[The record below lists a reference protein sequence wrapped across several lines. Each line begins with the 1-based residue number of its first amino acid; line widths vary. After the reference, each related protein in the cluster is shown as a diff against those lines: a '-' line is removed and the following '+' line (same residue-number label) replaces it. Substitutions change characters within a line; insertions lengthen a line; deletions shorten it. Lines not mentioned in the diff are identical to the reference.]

1 VGCVGLEFYGK
12 TALLRSLAVL
22 PQQRGRGL
30 GARLAGEILDRAR
43 RLGASEAVLLTTT
56 VQAMAARMG
65 FQVVP
70 RESMPAAVRS
80 SWEFKADCC
89 GTATC
94 MRLPLA
100 TDRVPA
106 AETR

>member
-1 VGCVGLEFYGK
+1 LYGA

-22 PQQRGRGL
+22 AEQRERGL
-30 GARLAGEILDRAR
+30 GAGLAGEILDRAR

-56 VQAMAARMG
+56 VQAMAANMG
-65 FQVVP
+65 FRVVS
-70 RESMPAAVRS
+70 RESVPAAVQG

-100 TDRVPA
+100 PEGAPPRV
-106 AETR
+106 TR